1 LGGGVRRRFLQYQA
15 QYRVTAIRAVR
26 LDYATLLYDRKVYY
40 GWVEW
45 TNVRAAGIVLV
56 TGLIVYDRSH
66 A

>member
-1 LGGGVRRRFLQYQA
+1 
-15 QYRVTAIRAVR
+15 VTAIRTVR

>member
-1 LGGGVRRRFLQYQA
+1 MDECAG
-15 QYRVTAIRAVR
+15 
-26 LDYATLLYDRKVYY
+26 
-40 GWVEW
+40 W

>member
-1 LGGGVRRRFLQYQA
+1 M
-15 QYRVTAIRAVR
+15 TAIRAVR

-66 A
+66 V